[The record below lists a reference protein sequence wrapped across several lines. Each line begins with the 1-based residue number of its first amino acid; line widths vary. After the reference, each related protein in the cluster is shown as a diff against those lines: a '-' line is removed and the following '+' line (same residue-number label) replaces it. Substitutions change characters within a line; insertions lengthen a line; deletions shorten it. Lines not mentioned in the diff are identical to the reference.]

1 MRRSGLWWVG
11 LILVVV
17 CSFALPYYLMHIP
30 ADSIETSRKYSGP
43 ATLTGMSKHLHIA
56 VNCLL
61 LTVIA
66 FVGFKAMDQGKTK
79 RPTDDD
85 AA

>member
-17 CSFALPYYLMHIP
+17 SSFALSYYLMHIP
-30 ADSIETSRKYSGP
+30 AETIETSRKYSGP

-61 LTVIA
+61 LAVIA
-66 FVGFKAMDQGKTK
+66 FVGFEAMRKGKTQ

>member
-1 MRRSGLWWVG
+1 MRYGRFSGMWWVG
-11 LILVVV
+11 LILVVAS
-17 CSFALPYYLMHIP
+17 SFALSYYLIHIP
-30 ADSIETSRKYSGP
+30 AESIETSRKFSGP

-66 FVGFKAMDQGKTK
+66 FVGFEAVRKGKDSPPEK
-79 RPTDDD
+79 
-85 AA
+85 